1 MGPTQ
6 AKRAGGAGRPHR
18 RPWPPAWPGT
28 PAEWDVPVGNLGS
41 EGPGK
46 GCGLPG
52 HPGDLEENPQAQAV
66 GARDEDCTEVQ
77 GQECPRTVTGTL
89 DLGVPWVN
97 AACTELQGDQA
108 PESQG
113 PLRCGRGRSAGSPR
127 RDPVPVIRVLGGGW
141 SPRVWWGG
149 HTHNTRGWPGRPLH
163 LPTLCQ
169 QLPAPSASTRRE
181 SQPETSPRPHTA
193 RGHPRRRGA
202 GAPPTRRGSAGHWPP
217 SCRGG
222 PQPGS
227 VWFPPHALEP
237 QLPSGPGDACILGR
251 HEEGGVTP
259 VEHS

>member
-66 GARDEDCTEVQ
+66 GARDEDCTEVR

-141 SPRVWWGG
+141 SPRVCWGF
-149 HTHNTRGWPGRPLH
+149 THITRAVG
-163 LPTLCQ
+163 
-169 QLPAPSASTRRE
+169 
-181 SQPETSPRPHTA
+181 
-193 RGHPRRRGA
+193 
-202 GAPPTRRGSAGHWPP
+202 
-217 SCRGG
+217 RGG
-222 PQPGS
+222 PCTSPLCAS
-227 VWFPPHALEP
+227 SS
-237 QLPSGPGDACILGR
+237 QLPPPALAVSPNLKHPLAPTLPGATPEDAVQEPHPPAGVQRGTGRQAAEGAPSPALFGFPLMLWNLSCRPVLGMPASW
-251 HEEGGVTP
+251 EGMKRAG
-259 VEHS
+259 